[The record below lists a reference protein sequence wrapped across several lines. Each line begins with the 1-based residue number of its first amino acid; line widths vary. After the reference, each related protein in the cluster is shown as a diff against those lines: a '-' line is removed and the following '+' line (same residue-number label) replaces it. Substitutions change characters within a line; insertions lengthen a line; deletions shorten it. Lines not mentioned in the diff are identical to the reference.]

1 MKYRNPPHRIRTQNI
16 ESHHR
21 LALNLLS
28 DWIYCSY
35 YLYCYLHDCLWYA
48 WTCCCTCWRCNR
60 LIIKK
65 WSLLAN
71 KYAIFYGH
79 NLYLHICWGIRGERI
94 TYVEVYV
101 ACLYPMNN
109 FPHNMKPWTIHWTLF
124 NYAPFINGK
133 DDTFSSPVQ
142 THLYHHEF
150 PTIIMFISIKL
161 YQTCRRTILWSWLPK
176 LKLPRMT

>member
-1 MKYRNPPHRIRTQNI
+1 MKYRNPPHRMIRTQNI

-28 DWIYCSY
+28 DSNYRSY

-48 WTCCCTCWRCNR
+48 WTCCCTWWRCNW

-79 NLYLHICWGIRGERI
+79 NLYLYLRWDKRGERI
-94 TYVEVYV
+94 NYVEVYV

-109 FPHNMKPWTIHWTLF
+109 FPHNMKPWNHSLNVIQCSVYKRQRWHVLLSCTNT
-124 NYAPFINGK
+124 FI
-133 DDTFSSPVQ
+133 
-142 THLYHHEF
+142 
-150 PTIIMFISIKL
+150 
-161 YQTCRRTILWSWLPK
+161 
-176 LKLPRMT
+176 